1 MLYYPNNS
9 HALKRGTGELF
20 FAKQLDCINFHFRFK
35 SYFTLYARHTRPHT
49 NNCHH
54 YKIYCM
60 NILEIKVLKGPN
72 YWSVR
77 RPKLIQMKLA
87 LEEMEQ
93 RPTDTIEGFT
103 ERLENLFPTLIEHRC
118 SVGTRGGFFERVRT
132 GTWMGHVIEHIALEI
147 QTLAGM
153 DTGFGRTRTANDGPG
168 VYYVCFT
175 YMEEDAGV
183 FAAKAAVRIAQA
195 LTDNVEYNI
204 EDDIQKLREIRENTR
219 LGPSTGCIVE
229 EAAKRNIPYI
239 RLNKQSLVQLGY
251 GVHQK
256 RIRATIASTTSNI
269 AVDIAG
275 DKEETKLLLSAAEI
289 PVPGGTV
296 VKTIEALKDAV
307 EKYTYPL
314 VIKPIDGNHGKGN
327 TTNIVNWEQSVKAFE
342 AAQVYGRNVIVE
354 KFITGFDFR
363 CLVINNK
370 FICAALRTP
379 ASVVGDGKNNI
390 QYLIDETNKDSRR
403 GFAHEKVLT
412 QITVD
417 GSTMKMLEDKG
428 YTLDTIPAKDE
439 RVLLKTT
446 ANLSTGGTSIDVTDE
461 VHPANVFMCERISKI
476 IGLDICGI
484 DIMATDLRT
493 PVNENGGAVLEVN
506 AAPGFRMHIEPAEG
520 LGRNVAEPVIDMLFP
535 KGSVGRIPIIAITG
549 TNGKTT
555 TTRLTAHIAKCAG
568 KKVGYTT
575 SDGVYIQNQLMMK
588 GDCTG
593 PLSSAFVLKDPT
605 VDFAVLECARG
616 GILKAG
622 LAFQHCDVGVVTN
635 VAADHIGL
643 GGINSIQQMAKVK
656 AVVPETVFPHGYA
669 ILNAEDDLVYA
680 MRTDL
685 KCNVGLFSMN
695 EHSPR
700 IKEHCARGGLATVF
714 ENGYITIMKGNWKI
728 RVMPAKDIPLTYEGK
743 AIHNIANCL
752 PAVLAT
758 YLYRDITIEDIRQG
772 LQTFIPGESLTPGR
786 LNFFHFKNITFL
798 ADFAHNPHG
807 LKLLCDFIS
816 KLDYK
821 RKIGVISGTGDRR
834 DEDIMELGE
843 ISAQYFD
850 EIIIRCDKNLRGRTA
865 DEIISLLQQG
875 IAKVKPQVPTKVI
888 ANENEALEYIY
899 EHQVPGALYTIMC
912 DVVAGALDK
921 IKELKAREETA
932 TG

>member
-1 MLYYPNNS
+1 M
-9 HALKRGTGELF
+9 
-20 FAKQLDCINFHFRFK
+20 
-35 SYFTLYARHTRPHT
+35 
-49 NNCHH
+49 
-54 YKIYCM
+54 KIV
-60 NILEIKVLKGPN
+60 EIKVLKGPN

-77 RPKLIQMKLA
+77 RTKLIQMKLD

-93 RPTDTIEGFT
+93 RPTNSIDGFRQ
-103 ERLENLFPTLIEHRC
+103 RLETMFPTMIEHRC
-118 SVGTRGGFFERVRT
+118 SVGTKGGFFQRVDE

-153 DTGFGRTRTANDGPG
+153 DVGFGRTRTANEKEG

-183 FAAKAAVRIAQA
+183 YAAKAAVRIAEA
-195 LTDNVEYNI
+195 LTNGADYNL
-204 EDDIQKLREIRENTR
+204 EEDIQKLREIREDTR

-269 AVDIAG
+269 AVDIAC
-275 DKEETKLLLSAAEI
+275 DKEETKLLLEAAEI
-289 PVPGGTV
+289 PVPRGTV
-296 VKTIEALKDAV
+296 IRTEAGLDEAIQKFG
-307 EKYTYPL
+307 YPL

-327 TTNIVNWEQSVKAFE
+327 TTNITNRDQAIKAFE
-342 AAQVYGRNVIVE
+342 AAKQYGRNVIIE
-354 KFITGFDFR
+354 RFITGFDFR

-379 ASVVGDGKNNI
+379 ASVVGDGVHNI
-390 QYLIDETNKDSRR
+390 QWLINETNKDPRR
-403 GFAHEKVLT
+403 GYGHEKVLT
-412 QITVD
+412 QITID
-417 GSTMKMLEDKG
+417 QFTQKMLDDANN
-428 YTLDTIPAKDE
+428 TLETIPEKGE
-439 RVLLKTT
+439 RVLLKPT
-446 ANLSTGGTSIDVTDE
+446 ANLSTGGTSTDVTDE
-461 VHPANVFMCERISKI
+461 VHPANVFMFERIAKI

-484 DIMATDLRT
+484 DVMATDLRT
-493 PVNENGGAVLEVN
+493 PVSENGGAILEVN

-520 LGRNVAEPVIDMLFP
+520 LPRNVAEPVIDMLFP
-535 KGSVGRIPIIAITG
+535 KGSVGRIPIIAVTG

-555 TTRLTAHIAKCAG
+555 TTRLTAHIAKSAG

-593 PLSSAFVLKDPT
+593 PVSSTFVLKDPT
-605 VDFAVLECARG
+605 VDFAILECARG
-616 GILKAG
+616 GILKSG
-622 LAFQHCDVGVVTN
+622 LAFQNCDIGIVTN

-643 GGINSIQQMAKVK
+643 GGIYTVEQMAKVK
-656 AVVPETVFPHGYA
+656 AVVPETVFPHGFA

-680 MRTDL
+680 MKNDL
-685 KCNVGLFSMN
+685 KCNIGLFSMDEN
-695 EHSPR
+695 NPR
-700 IKEHCARGGLATVF
+700 IKEHCAAGGLASVY
-714 ENGYITIMKGNWKI
+714 ENGFVTIMKGNWKI
-728 RVMPAKDIPLTYEGK
+728 RVMAAKDIPLTYGGK
-743 AIHNIANCL
+743 AVHNIANCL

-758 YLYRDITIEDIRQG
+758 YLYRDITIDDIKLG
-772 LQTFIPGESLTPGR
+772 LLTFMPGEALTPGR

-807 LKLLCDFIS
+807 LKLLCDFVS

-821 RKIGVISGTGDRR
+821 TKVGVISGTGDRR

-850 EIIIRCDKNLRGRTA
+850 QIIIRCDKNLRGRTA
-865 DEIISLLQQG
+865 DEIIGLLKQG
-875 IAKVKPQVPTKVI
+875 IDKVNPHVPTLTI

-899 EHQVPGALYTIMC
+899 ANQVPGALYTIMC

-921 IKELKAREETA
+921 IKELKAREEKE
-932 TG
+932 